1 MKEGVPAISSPP
13 RIKRLVHFGNRVGK
27 TGVIDYTFSAD
38 ERDDDTQ
45 CNVVSGRAEGQG
57 GSVSSLRLPMS
68 FEEEVDEEACIGGGC
83 YYNMS
88 RPHGGMPSSKLS
100 YQQRHTMKA
109 TGGCDSSSSSI
120 DICRKCHPFPF
131 IIMLCLLFLFG
142 IGELLRKVS
151 RTQGGVD

>member
-27 TGVIDYTFSAD
+27 TGVTDYTFTAD

-68 FEEEVDEEACIGGGC
+68 FEEVDEEVCIG
-83 YYNMS
+83 
-88 RPHGGMPSSKLS
+88 
-100 YQQRHTMKA
+100 T
-109 TGGCDSSSSSI
+109 T
-120 DICRKCHPFPF
+120 RKDEEEREAD
-131 IIMLCLLFLFG
+131 MG
-142 IGELLRKVS
+142 W
-151 RTQGGVD
+151 